1 MQKGKMEVTLST
13 KLHSGQYLACTTPF
27 HLGMSSINHMHK
39 MKSKKKKEKH
49 EDRAMEKNHLKEER
63 IASFIYDAIVTTS
76 CMYQIEKA

>member
-1 MQKGKMEVTLST
+1 MEVTLST